1 MSSNRGNETCPLTG
15 RWTTFFTLCLL
26 LTSLTQGAILS
37 KHGAKSPSAR
47 NLMQFSSPLMN
58 SYENYIQRQDLG
70 NTDPVSQQQSTTR
83 NQNITV
89 QSSGGVETPDS
100 KANTNGE
107 SQQAVKTPKGV
118 SISGQKQQK
127 VEVQVMS
134 LAIES
139 FFIHMH
145 GSKP

>member
-1 MSSNRGNETCPLTG
+1 
-15 RWTTFFTLCLL
+15 
-26 LTSLTQGAILS
+26 
-37 KHGAKSPSAR
+37 
-47 NLMQFSSPLMN
+47 MQFSSPLMN

>member
-1 MSSNRGNETCPLTG
+1 MSSNRGNETCPRTG
-15 RWTTFFTLCLL
+15 RWTIFFTLCLL

-70 NTDPVSQQQSTTR
+70 NKGTVAQQQSPTG

-89 QSSGGVETPDS
+89 PSSGGVETPDL
-100 KANTNGE
+100 KANTNVE

-118 SISGQKQQK
+118 SIAGQTQQK
-127 VEVQVMS
+127 VEVQVILWQLRDS
-134 LAIES
+134 YA
-139 FFIHMH
+139 
-145 GSKP
+145 